1 MTFNEKIKTIEIQ
14 ITQNETQHNID
25 TQTAK
30 ISDLPSGNVRK
41 YEYLTRKDV
50 LPQKYFHV
58 RQ

>member
-14 ITQNETQHNID
+14 ITQNETQHNLD

-30 ISDLPSGNVRK
+30 ISDLHSGNVRK

-58 RQ
+58 R

>member
-14 ITQNETQHNID
+14 ITQNETQHNLD

-30 ISDLPSGNVRK
+30 IFDLPSGNVRK

-58 RQ
+58 R